1 MTVAT
6 AHQGTLG
13 GILSVPWHSSGAVN
27 IDGLLVNNALLTHIP
42 RCTWKRCHALFLQ
55 AFNEMVAHTI
65 LVVLVLMWI
74 LAITEYHSK
83 SKGKQTTVTCPILS
97 LHIHMLDNKRFL
109 HCVQNQ
115 RHLLL

>member
-13 GILSVPWHSSGAVN
+13 GILSVPWHSAGAVN
-27 IDGLLVNNALLTHIP
+27 IDGLLVNNALLTHPP

-65 LVVLVLMWI
+65 LVVLVLVD
-74 LAITEYHSK
+74 TGHYRVPQQKQRQTNHS
-83 SKGKQTTVTCPILS
+83 
-97 LHIHMLDNKRFL
+97 
-109 HCVQNQ
+109 
-115 RHLLL
+115 HLPHFVSAHPHAG